1 MKKEII
7 GNIKYGAS
15 IGSKVF
21 LGISVVNMIIT
32 LVTTGVLYEDTMYKL
47 VVTFAC
53 IASILIFENFK
64 LRMWLKYT
72 LSYALVS
79 AIMVAYMSL
88 TAGYIS
94 TTLLL
99 NTLGITTVIFIV
111 VVAVEN
117 TKDHIKARKAKVKPE
132 GDEKP

>member
-7 GNIKYGAS
+7 SNIKYGAS

-21 LGISVVNMIIT
+21 LGISVVNMIVTFIIT
-32 LVTTGVLYEDTMYKL
+32 GTVYEDTMYKL
-47 VVTFAC
+47 VVTFVC
-53 IASILIFENFK
+53 IASIFIFESFK
-64 LRMWLKYT
+64 LRMWIKYV
-72 LSYALVS
+72 LSYVLVN
-79 AIMVAYMSL
+79 AILVAYISL

-99 NTLGITTVIFIV
+99 NTLGITTVIFII

-117 TKDHIKARKAKVKPE
+117 TKDHIKARKARVEPKR
-132 GDEKP
+132 DEQP

>member
-7 GNIKYGAS
+7 NNIKYGAS

-64 LRMWLKYT
+64 LRVWAKYA
-72 LSYALVS
+72 LSYAFVCI
-79 AIMVAYMSL
+79 IMVAYMSL
-88 TAGYIS
+88 TVGYIS
-94 TTLLL
+94 GTLLL
-99 NTLGITTVIFIV
+99 NTLGITTIIFII

-117 TKDHIKARKAKVKPE
+117 TKDHIKAKKAKVKAE
-132 GDEKP
+132 GDEQP